1 MHSVDAIVPLYNE
14 SLQSILITL
23 NSLNAQTYR
32 IGQIILVD
40 DASTRPPD
48 YGAAVRDSLIPVQIL
63 RLQSNLGISA
73 ARNHGARRSHADFF
87 LFVDCEIELCPSWT
101 TKVVNFLANHP
112 EVGLAC
118 GSSSSR
124 EDTLCA
130 RWRKRFFG
138 NKETLIDQTREL
150 SWSPAQAVLV
160 GSRCL
165 WQVGGWNEGLKR
177 AAEDG
182 DFCHRL
188 RQRGFKIYEVEGAHA
203 IRHEHYTVHSL
214 AAKSIRGLG
223 WSLDPEFPGDDFVR
237 PLRFSPALG
246 DFLKL
251 SMFRMARN
259 VLRLRWTLLP
269 VDIGVICCGVCLT
282 IQGAWRTAFAT
293 GVKPIVGTL
302 KKVHA
307 RDVRH

>member
-1 MHSVDAIVPLYNE
+1 MHSVDAIVPVYNE
-14 SLQSILITL
+14 PLHSILITL

-32 IGQIILVD
+32 IGQIFLVD
-40 DASTRPPD
+40 DASTCPPD
-48 YGAAVRDSLIPVQIL
+48 YDAAVRDSRIPVQIL
-63 RLQSNLGISA
+63 RLQSNVGISA
-73 ARNHGARRSHADFF
+73 ARNHGGRSSNADFF

-101 TKVVNFLANHP
+101 TTVVNFVANHP

-118 GSSSSR
+118 GSSSSK

-138 NKETLIDQTREL
+138 NKETWIDQTHEI

-165 WQVGGWNEGLKR
+165 WQVGGWNERLKR

-188 RQRGFKIYEVEGAHA
+188 RQRGFKIYQVEGARG
-203 IRHEHYTVHSL
+203 IRHEHYTVNSL

-223 WSLDPEFPGDDFVR
+223 WSLDPGFPGDAFVR
-237 PLRFSPALG
+237 PLRFLPALG
-246 DFLKL
+246 DFVKL

-269 VDIGVICCGVCLT
+269 VDIGVICCGVCLI
-282 IQGAWRTAFAT
+282 IQGAWRRAFSA
-293 GVKPIVGTL
+293 GVKPSL
-302 KKVHA
+302 A
-307 RDVRH
+307 L